1 MLTRNSGRIMDR
13 LSILPDPLQKG
24 GSTPTQ
30 YTEKPQVMSA
40 QQPAA
45 APTTETRK
53 PRTRQ
58 TRRETPGKTPRSNAR
73 AIPHENLTALV
84 VPIQTDMTPGSI
96 RHAWKRDQAFP
107 AGLAILSIVT
117 GEVAANIQYTQ
128 MVVYPQLDASGEIAL
143 GILVRE
149 GKAWKVASEAPKA
162 WVTGSNGST
171 QVTVPRGTMILK
183 PMRAPQDHSIPL
195 DKMPVY
201 NMEGWNS
208 MHANLPHG
216 SVARTIVDGWLH
228 TRKGKRRKEDA

>member
-1 MLTRNSGRIMDR
+1 MLTRNSGRIMDC

-30 YTEKPQVMSA
+30 YTEKPQIMSA

-45 APTTETRK
+45 ALTTETRK
-53 PRTRQ
+53 PRTRK
-58 TRRETPGKTPRSNAR
+58 TRRETPGKTPRNNAR
-73 AIPHENLTALV
+73 AIPHESLTALV
-84 VPIQTDMTPGSI
+84 VPTQTSLTPGSI
-96 RHAWKRDQAFP
+96 KHTWKRDQAFP

-117 GEVAANIQYTQ
+117 GDVAANIQNTQ
-128 MVVYPQLDASGEIAL
+128 TVVYPQLDASGEIAL

-201 NMEGWNS
+201 NMEEWNS
-208 MHANLPHG
+208 MHTSPFYRRADHM
-216 SVARTIVDGWLH
+216 IVKGWLR
-228 TRKGKRRKEDA
+228 TKKGKREREDA